1 MTNTS
6 FAGSVRA
13 AAASAAA
20 TALLLVSVLAVQRA
34 RAGWPFDIDTPD
46 TEMSMPNLDGD
57 ASRASHDRTAV
68 DTASTNTLDL
78 KIETVARSTLRQTV
92 RAVATISPDE
102 TRISHA
108 HTRVAGWVEQLF
120 VNTTGESVRAGQP
133 LLSIFSQ
140 ELLSSQAEYLAA
152 RAASLQS
159 GITTAVVSGGR
170 TRLTVL
176 GMTAREIDEIEAT
189 GQPRRLVTVVAPR
202 SGIVINRGVTVG
214 TSVDPSTPLL
224 TVADLSHVWVLAE
237 VPESAISLIRVGSSA
252 EVDFPASGRPPFRAR
267 VEFVYPTV
275 TERTRTLRVRMT
287 AANGSGALRPGLFG
301 SAAFD
306 VDGDDV
312 ISVPRDAVVDTGRQ
326 QHVFV
331 LNGDRFEPRVV
342 TVGVQ
347 LADRIEIREGLKE
360 GEQIVAAGVFLLD
373 SESRLRATG
382 GAGGHSHGYSS
393 QEQDAPAKSVDP
405 HANHKG

>member
-6 FAGSVRA
+6 FAGGVRA
-13 AAASAAA
+13 AAAGSVA
-20 TALLLVSVLAVQRA
+20 TALLLVGVLAVQRA

-46 TEMSMPNLDGD
+46 TQMSMPNLDGD
-57 ASRASHDRTAV
+57 VSRASYDRTAV

-287 AANGSGALRPGLFG
+287 VANGSGALRPGLFG

-312 ISVPRDAVVDTGRQ
+312 ISVPRDAVVDTGRR

-331 LNGDRFEPRVV
+331 LNGDRFEPRAV

-382 GAGGHSHGYSS
+382 SAGGHSHGSS
-393 QEQDAPAKSVDP
+393 NQEQAAPAKSVDP